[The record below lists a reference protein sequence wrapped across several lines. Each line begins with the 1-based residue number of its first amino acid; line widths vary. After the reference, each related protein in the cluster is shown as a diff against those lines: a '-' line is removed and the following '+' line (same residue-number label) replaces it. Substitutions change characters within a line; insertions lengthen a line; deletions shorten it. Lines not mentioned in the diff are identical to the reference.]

1 MDKRTQ
7 THIQPPEHSG
17 GADEVVSKGWARE
30 GLAGRTKVGEPWA
43 LFEDAQNQPWQP
55 CSQ

>member
-7 THIQPPEHSG
+7 PHIQPPEHS
-17 GADEVVSKGWARE
+17 GADEVVSKGWTRE

-55 CSQ
+55 CPQ